1 MAGGRRRRAER
12 AAMLARLF
20 WRRRDNASARRL
32 HAAVVAHSRRPEFY
46 LELGVPDTVLGRFEV
61 ICLHAVLLLRRLR
74 VEGNRGDELGQ
85 RLFDVMFAD
94 IDGSLRELGVGDLGV
109 GPRVKR
115 MARHFYG
122 RIEAYGAGLD
132 AGESATLEAALG
144 RNLYAGAPV
153 PPDRPKRIAGYM
165 RQAEAGLAAQPFAR
179 LAEGE
184 VVFAP
189 PPDAARSLQ
198 D

>member
-1 MAGGRRRRAER
+1 MAAGRLRLTESAT
-12 AAMLARLF
+12 MLARLF
-20 WRRRDNASARRL
+20 SRRRDDRTARRL
-32 HAAVVAHSRRPEFY
+32 HAALVAHSRRPEFY
-46 LELGVPDTVLGRFEV
+46 RELGVPDTVVGRFEV

-74 VEGNRGDELGQ
+74 VEGSSGDELGQ
-85 RLFDVMFAD
+85 QLFDVMFAD

-122 RIEAYGAGLD
+122 RMEAYGAGLD
-132 AGESATLEAALG
+132 AGASATLEAALG
-144 RNLYAGAPV
+144 RNLYAGATV
-153 PPDRPKRIAGYM
+153 PPDRLERIAGYM

-184 VVFAP
+184 VVFVP
-189 PPDAARSLQ
+189 PPGAARSLQ

>member
-1 MAGGRRRRAER
+1 MAGDRRRRAER

-20 WRRRDNASARRL
+20 WRRRDDAFARRL
-32 HAAVVAHSRRPEFY
+32 HAAVVAHSRRPEFF
-46 LELGVPDTVLGRFEV
+46 LELGVADTVQGRFEV
-61 ICLHAVLLLRRLR
+61 ICLHGVLLLRRLR
-74 VEGNRGDELGQ
+74 VEGGGGNELGQ
-85 RLFDVMFAD
+85 QFFDVMFAD

-144 RNLYAGAPV
+144 RNLYAGVPV
-153 PPDRPKRIAGYM
+153 PPDRLKRIAGYM

-179 LAEGE
+179 LAAGE
-184 VVFAP
+184 VAFAP
-189 PPDAARSLQ
+189 PPGAAQSLQ

>member
-1 MAGGRRRRAER
+1 
-12 AAMLARLF
+12 MLARLF
-20 WRRRDNASARRL
+20 WRRRDDASARRL
-32 HAAVVAHSRRPEFY
+32 HAAVVAHSRRPEFF
-46 LELGVPDTVLGRFEV
+46 LELGVADTVQGRFEV

-74 VEGNRGDELGQ
+74 VEGGGDELGQ
-85 RLFDVMFAD
+85 QLFDVMFAD

-144 RNLYAGAPV
+144 RNLYAGVPV
-153 PPDRPKRIAGYM
+153 PPDRLKCIAGYM
-165 RQAEAGLAAQPFAR
+165 RQAEAELAAQPFAR

-184 VVFAP
+184 VAFAP
-189 PPDAARSLQ
+189 PPGAVRTLQ

>member
-1 MAGGRRRRAER
+1 MAGGRRRSAER
-12 AAMLARLF
+12 VAMLARLF
-20 WRRRDNASARRL
+20 WRRRYDASARRL
-32 HAAVVAHSRRPEFY
+32 HAAVVAHSRRPEFF

-74 VEGNRGDELGQ
+74 VEGGGDELGQ
-85 RLFDVMFAD
+85 QLFDVMFAD

-153 PPDRPKRIAGYM
+153 PPDRLKCIAGYM
-165 RQAEAGLAAQPFAR
+165 RQAEAELAAQPFAR

-184 VVFAP
+184 VAFAP
-189 PPDAARSLQ
+189 PPGAVRTLQ